1 MWCRQRRGRSD
12 RGDRRGKRA
21 SRSER
26 RPRLLPLI
34 GCEMSS
40 TICCVDLTGLAML
53 ELSAGGGSS
62 RWVWQRNRISSSEA
76 RPASSSCD
84 AARQQLE
91 DAARHDFAAAGGG
104 NCGTAADVWRTAFVR
119 RRIALVVGGARRVLA
134 GQLSPPEL
142 PDANAIQRKK
152 DAPGDGEA
160 ARRFVAA
167 QMAMQKVA
175 NRRAR
180 NRDRTLVAS
189 AAEVLSA
196 NGKVWAAP
204 ADSAFEYRMVGS
216 TARPR
221 HPRRRAV
228 LDGLASESECLHAVG
243 TAVLGMDPHRPD
255 SDDVPSTFNGE
266 LSLVVSPP
274 ERTVRTSVGEGA
286 CRLVSLLLWRVQQ
299 ALRTALE
306 EDKPLYLA
314 GAMLTQLQPPPTA
327 TARSGDRYEYSAP
340 FVLV

>member
-1 MWCRQRRGRSD
+1 
-12 RGDRRGKRA
+12 
-21 SRSER
+21 
-26 RPRLLPLI
+26 
-34 GCEMSS
+34 MSS

-53 ELSAGGGSS
+53 ELPAGGGSS

-91 DAARHDFAAAGGG
+91 DAARDDFAAAGGG

-119 RRIALVVGGARRVLA
+119 RRIALVVGGARRVLG

-160 ARRFVAA
+160 AQRFVAA

-204 ADSAFEYRMVGS
+204 RHQQIPLLNTAWLAPQRVRATLGVARCSTGLRAKANARMPLAQPCLAWIRTDPTLTTSHPHSMGS
-216 TARPR
+216 
-221 HPRRRAV
+221 
-228 LDGLASESECLHAVG
+228 CL
-243 TAVLGMDPHRPD
+243 
-255 SDDVPSTFNGE
+255 
-266 LSLVVSPP
+266 
-274 ERTVRTSVGEGA
+274 
-286 CRLVSLLLWRVQQ
+286 
-299 ALRTALE
+299 
-306 EDKPLYLA
+306 
-314 GAMLTQLQPPPTA
+314 
-327 TARSGDRYEYSAP
+327 
-340 FVLV
+340 